1 MIYKLIIHIKRN
13 KVLTKYLIEY
23 YFFIQMEPMTLGSP
37 AGSPMQSPG
46 SPGTSAYLPSFLLGD
61 TTTVSKIYY
70 HIIYIYNIIKN
81 YF

>member
-1 MIYKLIIHIKRN
+1 
-13 KVLTKYLIEY
+13 
-23 YFFIQMEPMTLGSP
+23 MEPMTLGSP